1 MEVWIHI
8 VFFVAIS
15 LVSDFMD
22 LYCIGRQL
30 WFKLVYLSM
39 GMPTSGMIHIYC
51 LMFACIFHPTF
62 LFQFVDAHIFVQDTR
77 YIKYA
82 EQKRNARNNRITVK
96 YPA

>member
-1 MEVWIHI
+1 MEINLIDVHCHIDPLCIGLWICCCHIVAPLCKFSWLQRDRVMEVWIHI

-39 GMPTSGMIHIYC
+39 GMPTLGVIY
-51 LMFACIFHPTF
+51 I
-62 LFQFVDAHIFVQDTR
+62 
-77 YIKYA
+77 
-82 EQKRNARNNRITVK
+82 
-96 YPA
+96 